1 MGKRAEPFAFWS
13 ARSMELNIGLY
24 PFVYIIS
31 LLFGLGLGKKKYNIF
46 GAAKYL

>member
-24 PFVYIIS
+24 PFVYIIF
-31 LLFGLGLGKKKYNIF
+31 LLFGLGLGKKKT
-46 GAAKYL
+46 